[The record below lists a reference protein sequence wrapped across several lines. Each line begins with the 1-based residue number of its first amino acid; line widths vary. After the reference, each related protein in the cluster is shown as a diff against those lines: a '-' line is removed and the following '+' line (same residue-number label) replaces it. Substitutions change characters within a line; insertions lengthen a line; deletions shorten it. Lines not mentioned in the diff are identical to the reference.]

1 MELGRDGGMDGLHVR
16 GVRAF
21 IPRERR
27 DWAELLQEEGIF
39 PKVGPRGQATT
50 SQRLPVGSRA
60 GGGAGGL
67 SRVSIA
73 LALRALLR
81 SRTNFGPC
89 HAQGDQDTP
98 CPRTGG
104 QVRTEVAGEATPR
117 AAPRLQAP

>member
-50 SQRLPVGSRA
+50 SQRLPVGSQA
-60 GGGAGGL
+60 GGGPVDSAGSPL
-67 SRVSIA
+67 HWRCVLCS
-73 LALRALLR
+73 
-81 SRTNFGPC
+81 
-89 HAQGDQDTP
+89 
-98 CPRTGG
+98 
-104 QVRTEVAGEATPR
+104 VAGQTLVPAMPRVTKTPR
-117 AAPRLQAP
+117 VPAPGVR